1 MNSNQVMIALELIA
15 NHSGKNDKQKL
26 LTTFMQ
32 DEPDFLSVLNLAL
45 NPFITFG
52 VRPGRYT
59 GFTGNFVWGD
69 STFALLKGLQDR
81 TLTGDAAKAA
91 IQVEYAKLDEKSA
104 ELLWRVINK
113 DLKAGFGEN
122 SVNKVKKDFI
132 PCFPYMRCSLPKDSK
147 LDEWPFN
154 TGVISQIKAD
164 GMFFDGN
171 IDKTF
176 VNFTSRQGQP
186 FPSSPS
192 FDRLAE
198 NFRIA
203 FEGLLTEDFE
213 EGAQTHGEL
222 LVEDADGNVQPREI
236 GNGMINKLIQGTEL
250 APGFKLTALLWDV
263 IPLAN
268 AVKKGKYEVPYL
280 NRLRMLNSAVGMLQ
294 AKRED
299 RLINIIETKVVRSYE
314 EAMAHYMD
322 ARRRKLEGTIAKKP
336 TMIWKD
342 GTSKDQVKLKQ
353 EVPVELEVFGF
364 EEGKEGAK
372 TAKTFGALK
381 CRSADGLLEVD
392 VGTGFTDAQRQEIN
406 ENRED
411 WLGAIVTIKGNEIM
425 VNKDGK
431 KKHSLFLPVYV
442 DRRLDKSVADTYAQI
457 VEQYENAVEPE

>member
-1 MNSNQVMIALELIA
+1 MNSRNVMKAIEEIAFV
-15 NHSGKNDKQKL
+15 SGKNDKQAL
-26 LTTFMQ
+26 LTRYMA
-32 DEPDFLSVLNLAL
+32 EADFLSILSLAL
-45 NPFITFG
+45 NPFVTFG
-52 VRPGRYT
+52 VRPARYT
-59 GFTGNFVWGD
+59 GFAGNFVWGE
-69 STFALLKGLQDR
+69 STFILLKDLQDR

-91 IQVEYAKLDEKSA
+91 IETEYKRLDEKSA
-104 ELLWRVINK
+104 ELLWRVMNK

-198 NFRIA
+198 QFRIA
-203 FEGLLTEDFE
+203 FGGLLTEDFE
-213 EGAQTHGEL
+213 AGAQTHGEL
-222 LVEDADGNVQPREI
+222 LVEDSAGNILAREV

-250 APGFKLTALLWDV
+250 QPGYTLTAVLWDV
-263 IPLAN
+263 IPLTS
-268 AVKKGKYEVPYL
+268 AVKKGSYNVPYL
-280 NRLRMLNSAVGMLQ
+280 NRLRMLNSAVGMLR

-299 RLINIIETKVVRSYE
+299 SLIAIIETKVVRSYQ
-314 EAMAHYMD
+314 EAMDHYMA
-322 ARRRKLEGTIAKKP
+322 ARRRKQEGTIVKKP

-353 EVPVELEVFGF
+353 EVPVELEVFDF

-372 TAKTFGALK
+372 TELTFGSLM
-381 CRSADGLLEVD
+381 CRTSDSLLEVN
-392 VGTGFTDAQRQEIN
+392 VGTGFSDELRREIN
-406 ENRED
+406 EAREE
-411 WLGAIVTIKGNEIM
+411 WIGAIITVKSNEIM
-425 VNKDGK
+425 VSKDGK

-442 DRRLDKSVADTYAQI
+442 DRRLDKSVADTYAQV
-457 VEQYENAVEPE
+457 VEQFDNAVEPA

>member
-1 MNSNQVMIALELIA
+1 MNSHMIMQAIEEIALVP
-15 NHSGKNDKQKL
+15 GKNDKAGL
-26 LTTFMQ
+26 LASYMK
-32 DEPDFLSVLNLAL
+32 DDDFLKVLNYAL

-52 VRPGRYT
+52 QRPNRYT
-59 GFTGNFVWGD
+59 GYSGTFVFD
-69 STFALLKGLQDR
+69 ASTYVLLDALADR
-81 TLTGDAAKAA
+81 SLTGGNAVAAM
-91 IQVEYAKLDEKSA
+91 QMEFGRLDEKSA
-104 ELLWRVINK
+104 ELLWRIINK

-122 SVNKVKKDFI
+122 SVNKAKKDFI
-132 PCFPYMRCSLPKDSK
+132 PSFAYMRCSLPKDSK
-147 LDEWPFN
+147 LDEWPWN
-154 TGVISQIKAD
+154 TGIISQIKAD
-164 GMFFDGN
+164 GMFFNAN
-171 IDKTF
+171 IDDTF
-176 VNFTSRQGQP
+176 INFTSRQGQP
-186 FPSSPS
+186 FPSSLS

-198 NFRIA
+198 NFRA
-203 FEGLLTEDFE
+203 GFGNLLTEDFE

-222 LVEDADGNVQPREI
+222 LVEDDEGKVLPREI

-250 APGFKLTALLWDV
+250 QPGFRLTALLWDIV
-263 IPLAN
+263 PIAN
-268 AVKKGKYEVPYL
+268 TGKKGKYEVPYL

-299 RLINIIETKVVRSYE
+299 RLIAIIETKVVRSYE

-364 EEGKEGAK
+364 QEGKEGAK
-372 TAKTFGALK
+372 TSLTFGALK
-381 CRSADGLLEVD
+381 CRSACGKLEVD
-392 VGTGFTDAQRQEIN
+392 VGTGFSDELRREIN
-406 ENRED
+406 EAREE
-411 WLGAIVTIKGNEIM
+411 WIGAIITVKGNEIM

-442 DRRLDKSVADTYAQI
+442 DRRLDKSVADTYEQI

>member
-1 MNSNQVMIALELIA
+1 MNSHIIMQAIDEIASTA
-15 NHSGKNDKQKL
+15 GKNDKQAL
-26 LTTFMQ
+26 LKKYMAEQ
-32 DEPDFLSVLNLAL
+32 DFQTVINLAL

-52 VRPGRYT
+52 QRPARHT
-59 GFTGNFVWGD
+59 GFSGTFVWGD
-69 STFALLKGLQDR
+69 QTFALLKGLQER

-91 IQVEYAKLDEKSA
+91 IQAEFTRLDEKSA

-122 SVNKVKKDFI
+122 SVNKVEKDFI

-147 LDEWPFN
+147 MDEWPFN
-154 TGVISQIKAD
+154 TGIISQIKAD

-203 FEGLLTEDFE
+203 FQGLLTEDFE
-213 EGAQTHGEL
+213 AGAQTHGEL
-222 LVEDADGNVQPREI
+222 LIEDSEGRTLPREI

-250 APGFKLTALLWDV
+250 QPGFKLTALLWDV

-268 AVKKGKYEVPYL
+268 AVKKGKYEVDYL
-280 NRLRMLNSAVGMLQ
+280 TRLRMLNSAVGMLH
-294 AKRED
+294 AKREQ
-299 RLINIIETKVVRSYE
+299 RLIAVIETRVVRSYE

-336 TMIWKD
+336 KMIWKD

-364 EEGKEGAK
+364 QEGKEGAK
-372 TAKTFGALK
+372 TAQTFGALK
-381 CRSADGLLEVD
+381 CRSACGKLEVD
-392 VGTGFTDAQRQEIN
+392 VGTGFSDELRREIN

-411 WLGAIVTIKGNEIM
+411 WLGAIITVKGNEIM

-442 DRRLDKSVADTYAQI
+442 DRRLDKSVADTYEQI
-457 VEQYENAVEPE
+457 VEQFENAVEPE